1 MYKKELNKISN
12 EMWINS
18 KLLNI
23 LILKELNI
31 SKSSLFLIDKI
42 DDKYI
47 KNILV
52 NLNRLKKW
60 EPIEYITNNA
70 EFYNLDFYVDDRVL
84 IPRNDTEVMVD
95 KVIDII
101 INKELNTLIDIW
113 TWSGCIAISIIKNT
127 TNVKNCYVI
136 DISTKALEV
145 SKKNIFKHKL
155 EKKIKQIH
163 SNLLTDFLSNSNYEL
178 SKNIIITANLPYI
191 KNWDY
196 INMDSETIWYEPE
209 LALYWWKETG
219 FELYEQLIRECFQFK
234 NLYKLNKLILF
245 IEIWFDQYKYSFNYL
260 KNLDLVFEYF
270 KDNNWINRC
279 IKIVF

>member
-1 MYKKELNKISN
+1 MDKKELKKIST
-12 EMWINS
+12 EIWVNS
-18 KLLNI
+18 KLLDI

-31 SKSSLFLIDKI
+31 SKSSLFLIEEI

-47 KNILV
+47 ENITKNLE
-52 NLNRLKKW
+52 RLKKW

-70 EFYNLDFYVDDRVL
+70 EFYNLDFYVDNRVL
-84 IPRNDTEVMVD
+84 IPRNDTEIMVD
-95 KVIDII
+95 KAIDAIFDH
-101 INKELNTLIDIW
+101 ELNTLIDIW
-113 TWSGCIAISIIKNT
+113 TWSSCIAISIIKNT
-127 TNVKNCYVI
+127 NSINNCYVI

-145 SKKNIFKHKL
+145 SKKNINKHNL
-155 EKKIKQIH
+155 EKKIKQICW
-163 SNLLTDFLSNSNYEL
+163 NLLTDFLANSRYEL

-191 KNWDY
+191 KNGDF

-209 LALYWWKETG
+209 LALYWWKNTW
-219 FELYEQLIRECFQFK
+219 FELYEQLIRECIQFK
-234 NLYKLNKLILF
+234 NLYSINNLVVF
-245 IEIWFDQYKYSFNYL
+245 IEIWFDQYEYSLNYL